1 MTTGYVLVNLLG
13 CVLVITST
21 LVVLSRKLRT
31 AAFIYALQSLVL
43 VSMFV
48 ALAFTTGS
56 VQLFTWAATAF
67 VTKVLLVPGIIL
79 HTIKKLGPDADVELK
94 TKLSPI
100 ACVILVVLEL
110 IICYLAVMNIALPTA
125 AEVHPA
131 LAISLAHFFI
141 GLTCIVSQRN
151 IVKQVFGYCLMEN
164 GSHVTL
170 ALLAP
175 TAPHLVETGIA
186 TDAVFAVV
194 IMVII
199 AMKIHR
205 VNGTLDAHNLMD
217 LKG

>member
-1 MTTGYVLVNLLG
+1 MSGYMVVNLLG

-21 LVVLSRKLRT
+21 LVVLAPKLKT
-31 AAFIYALQSLVL
+31 GAYMYALQSLVL
-43 VSMFV
+43 VSM
-48 ALAFTTGS
+48 LLTLGITTGS
-56 VQLFTWAATAF
+56 SELYQWSVTAF
-67 VTKVLLVPGIIL
+67 ITKVLLVPGL
-79 HTIKKLGPDADVELK
+79 MLYAIKKLGDQADVNMPI
-94 TKLSPI
+94 KLTPVK
-100 ACVILVVLEL
+100 CVILVIVE
-110 IICYLAVMNIALPTA
+110 LAVCYFAVMGIKLPAA

-151 IVKQVFGYCLMEN
+151 IFKQIFGYCLMEN

-175 TAPHLVETGIA
+175 TAPGLVETGVA

-199 AMKIHR
+199 ALKISR
-205 VNGTLDAHNLMD
+205 VNKTIDARDLMN